1 MSQDW
6 DRIKRLGG
14 QGILTRS
21 DIIDLTSQRAKVLW
35 LMMDGFWHSAD
46 DIRDAAGGS
55 EGLRRLRE
63 LRELPYVTI
72 TRRKHPGARRFY
84 YCLDYDPGI
93 QAELF

>member
-1 MSQDW
+1 MTKDW
-6 DRIKRLGG
+6 ERIKRLGG
-14 QGILTRS
+14 AGILTRS
-21 DIIDLTSQRAKVLW
+21 DITDLTSQRAKVLW

-63 LRELPYVTI
+63 LRELPYITI
-72 TRRKHPGARRFY
+72 TRRRLFLSRNFSY
-84 YCLDYDPGI
+84 LLEYDPGI